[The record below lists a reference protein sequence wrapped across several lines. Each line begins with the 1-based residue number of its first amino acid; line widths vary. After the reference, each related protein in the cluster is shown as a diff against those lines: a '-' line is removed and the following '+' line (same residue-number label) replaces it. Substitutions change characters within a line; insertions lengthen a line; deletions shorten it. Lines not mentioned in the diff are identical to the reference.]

1 MAPPL
6 QGRFFCNG
14 LDLQWTAQASQEEG
28 LALQVFCHVQSECR
42 CTALR
47 AIGLAACGGKATG
60 PDCHLP
66 HPYCRGD
73 RWPLRRRGRDAWS
86 CLRCSNSLRCQRL
99 VLSHTSALAN
109 ISPRTRNR
117 LAWRGAMS
125 SSNQPDRYV
134 SRRAASDLSPY
145 RCTLSARKAIVSP
158 REVLRA
164 GRRPGARILGGND
177 SAYGGEDAAID
188 AQ

>member
-1 MAPPL
+1 ML
-6 QGRFFCNG
+6 
-14 LDLQWTAQASQEEG
+14 G
-28 LALQVFCHVQSECR
+28 LAFDARIVSAAKGWSYPTHRPSRTSVRE
-42 CTALR
+42 R
-47 AIGLAACGGKATG
+47 AIF
-60 PDCHLP
+60 
-66 HPYCRGD
+66 
-73 RWPLRRRGRDAWS
+73 
-86 CLRCSNSLRCQRL
+86 
-99 VLSHTSALAN
+99 
-109 ISPRTRNR
+109 R